1 MAHIQVG
8 GLLRDLR
15 RWDLVALVVNSV
27 IGAGIFGLP
36 SRVYALTGPYSI
48 AAYLVAA
55 LAMALIV
62 FCFAEV
68 GSRFTATGGPY
79 LYARTAFGSFV
90 GFQVGWLMWL
100 ARVAAFAALCNLAIG
115 YLTHFAPVLGAGLWR
130 AGLIVAVVG
139 ALTAVNVAG
148 VRISAGVTNAFTVGK
163 LIPLLLIA
171 GVGVWFVDLPR
182 LALAGPPDY
191 GSFSQAALLLV
202 FAYTGFEAA
211 VIPAG
216 EARNPG
222 QHVPF
227 ALLVGIATVTSVYVL
242 VQVVCVGVLPGLA
255 ASERPLADV
264 GQMLFGPP
272 GASLLVAGAVIST
285 TGTMNGIMFA
295 TPRLLFAMAEHGEV
309 PRLMST
315 THAGY
320 RTPVAAIIVTAAA
333 ALLATLLSTFVAAL
347 TIASVARLL
356 TYAAAA
362 AALPVLRRRADL
374 PPPPFLAPYGRV
386 TAVAAVALIV
396 WLLSNSTWREA
407 TLVSLACLA
416 GLLIYFPS
424 VRRHSAPQLNEVA

>member
-1 MAHIQVG
+1 
-8 GLLRDLR
+8 
-15 RWDLVALVVNSV
+15 
-27 IGAGIFGLP
+27 
-36 SRVYALTGPYSI
+36 
-48 AAYLVAA
+48 
-55 LAMALIV
+55 
-62 FCFAEV
+62 
-68 GSRFTATGGPY
+68 
-79 LYARTAFGSFV
+79 
-90 GFQVGWLMWL
+90 
-100 ARVAAFAALCNLAIG
+100 
-115 YLTHFAPVLGAGLWR
+115 
-130 AGLIVAVVG
+130 
-139 ALTAVNVAG
+139 
-148 VRISAGVTNAFTVGK
+148 
-163 LIPLLLIA
+163 
-171 GVGVWFVDLPR
+171 
-182 LALAGPPDY
+182 
-191 GSFSQAALLLV
+191 
-202 FAYTGFEAA
+202 
-211 VIPAG
+211 
-216 EARNPG
+216 
-222 QHVPF
+222 
-227 ALLVGIATVTSVYVL
+227 
-242 VQVVCVGVLPGLA
+242 
-255 ASERPLADV
+255 
-264 GQMLFGPP
+264 MLFGPP